1 VLLQL
6 LILASVTSFVCGQIH
21 FGNFF
26 YFFVLHNGYGV
37 VVDDLDFG
45 IIGVAFIQRCSIVM
59 APLIKLQIG
68 S

>member
-1 VLLQL
+1 MFFQMCAFA
-6 LILASVTSFVCGQIH
+6 IVTSFVCGQIR

-26 YFFVLHNGYGV
+26 YFFVLHNGYVV